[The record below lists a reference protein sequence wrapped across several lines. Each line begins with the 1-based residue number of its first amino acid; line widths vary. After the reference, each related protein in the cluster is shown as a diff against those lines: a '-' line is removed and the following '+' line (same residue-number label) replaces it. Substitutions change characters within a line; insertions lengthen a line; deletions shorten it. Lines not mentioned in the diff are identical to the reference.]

1 MFLVPHLGQ
10 NMGSP
15 SFRFSHVKA
24 RPKTTKLV
32 AQHIPKTISP
42 ARAEARPRC
51 RRPLAHVDN
60 KKGAVP
66 SKRRHQQGLIQLRT
80 PYEQGR
86 PRRGARGPAPFARRD
101 PREARERRV
110 NGAGPLAPRRGS
122 ARSSC
127 SPYGRIWKPSE
138 AISLAKPRTVSSETS
153 YGSRPM
159 FLRLA
164 RMLLGTVMI
173 WQPQASAW

>member
-1 MFLVPHLGQ
+1 MQIPQQKWCRPNKEAAPAKSYSAQ
-10 NMGSP
+10 N
-15 SFRFSHVKA
+15 
-24 RPKTTKLV
+24 
-32 AQHIPKTISP
+32 
-42 ARAEARPRC
+42 
-51 RRPLAHVDN
+51 
-60 KKGAVP
+60 
-66 SKRRHQQGLIQLRT
+66 

-86 PRRGARGPAPFARRD
+86 PRRRVRGPAPFARRD

-110 NGAGPLAPRRGS
+110 KGAGSLTLRRGN
-122 ARSSC
+122 ARGSR

>member
-1 MFLVPHLGQ
+1 MFL
-10 NMGSP
+10 SYI
-15 SFRFSHVKA
+15 KA
-24 RPKTTKLV
+24 RPKATKLV
-32 AQHIPKTISP
+32 AQHVPKAKISV
-42 ARAEARPRC
+42 RASPRLRRAPFPSTTKR
-51 RRPLAHVDN
+51 RRPIKETAPTRSYSAQN
-60 KKGAVP
+60 
-66 SKRRHQQGLIQLRT
+66 

-110 NGAGPLAPRRGS
+110 NGAGPLAPRRGN

-164 RMLLGTVMI
+164 RMLLGTVII
-173 WQPQASAW
+173 WQPHPSAW